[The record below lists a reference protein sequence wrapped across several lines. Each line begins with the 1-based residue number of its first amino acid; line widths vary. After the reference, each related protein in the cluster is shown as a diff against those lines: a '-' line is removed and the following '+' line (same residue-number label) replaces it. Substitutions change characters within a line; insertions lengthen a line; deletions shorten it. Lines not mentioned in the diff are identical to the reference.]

1 MNIAEACAAAAQI
14 GAPVSYLTHLTH
26 RIEHEAWNR
35 KLAAEQP
42 GVQLAYDGLR
52 LKL

>member
-1 MNIAEACAAAAQI
+1 MNIAEACAVAAEI

-26 RIEHEAWNR
+26 SVGHAEWSA
-35 KLAAEQP
+35 KLPA

-52 LKL
+52 LQL